1 MISKNELA
9 LRRIPFSSLKSS
21 TEAFIDY
28 CLPECRPKFN
38 YALIGS
44 GVSQNPNQP
53 VNIREPHG
61 FQLGGVSIPN
71 GKFNTAHM
79 HFTCEVFLCFKGN
92 WLVQWGFNPSCETAE
107 IAELDIISI
116 PTWIYRG
123 FKNVGV
129 DDGFLFTALGGDKT
143 GGVLWGPTTIE
154 AAQKNGVYLTKN
166 HQMFDTTR
174 GETKPPKEELFEP
187 MTTAEIGQLK
197 KWSVAEMSSRIV
209 RFNELKWSKS
219 GLLDCSIPGCGA
231 QVAAVIGLGMAEDV
245 NHHSKITNSHGVS
258 IEWLRIPIGGQVS
271 KHFLNEKQVVICKK
285 SEIQIQLEAS
295 DGEYVT
301 TLKGNEDGW
310 DTFSIPSKCWRVFKN
325 IGTEE
330 ALLAVLI
337 SGDQRKTITWS
348 DDVVRKANELGITK
362 DANGYVAEKRF
373 VERAQ

>member
-1 MISKNELA
+1 
-9 LRRIPFSSLKSS
+9 
-21 TEAFIDY
+21 
-28 CLPECRPKFN
+28 
-38 YALIGS
+38 LIGS

-53 VNIREPHG
+53 VNIRDPHG

-92 WLVQWGFNPSCETAE
+92 WLIQWGFNPSCETAE

-123 FKNVGV
+123 FKNIGV

-166 HQMFDTTR
+166 HQMVDTTR

-187 MTTAEIGQLK
+187 MTTTEIDQLK
-197 KWSVAEMSSRIV
+197 KWSVAEMSSRII
-209 RFNELKWSKS
+209 RFSELEWSKS
-219 GLLDCSIPGCGA
+219 GLLDCSLPGCGA
-231 QVAAVIGLGMAEDV
+231 QVAAVVGLGMAEDI
-245 NHHSKITNSHGVS
+245 NLHSKITNSHGVS

-271 KHFLNEKQVVICKK
+271 KHFLHEKQVIICKK

-295 DGEYVT
+295 DGDYVT
-301 TLKGNEDGW
+301 SLKGNEDGW

-325 IGTEE
+325 IGAEE

-348 DDVVRKANELGITK
+348 EDVVRKANELGITK

>member
-245 NHHSKITNSHGVS
+245 NLHSKITNSHGVS

>member
-1 MISKNELA
+1 MNSKNELA

-38 YALIGS
+38 YAMIGS

-61 FQLGGVSIPN
+61 FQLGGVSIPH
-71 GKFNTAHM
+71 GKVNPAHM

-92 WLVQWGFNPSCETAE
+92 WLIQWGFNPSCESAE
-107 IAELDIISI
+107 IGELDIVSI

-123 FKNVGV
+123 FKNIGV

-143 GGVLWGPTTIE
+143 GGVLWGPTTVA
-154 AAQKNGVYLTKN
+154 AAQNNGVYLTKN
-166 HQMFDTTR
+166 HQMIDTTR
-174 GETKPPKEELFEP
+174 GESKPPEEELFEP
-187 MTTAEIGQLK
+187 MSASEIDKLK

-209 RFNELKWSKS
+209 RFNALQWSTA
-219 GLLDCSIPGCGA
+219 GLLDSSLPGCGA
-231 QVAAVIGLGMAEDV
+231 QVAAVVGLGMSEEINLQA
-245 NHHSKITNSHGVS
+245 KINNAHGVS
-258 IEWLRIPIGGQVS
+258 IEWLRIPVGGQVS
-271 KHFLNEKQVVICKK
+271 KHLLNEKQVIIVKK
-285 SEIQIQLEAS
+285 SEVEIHLEAA
-295 DGEYVT
+295 DGNYVT
-301 TLKGNEDGW
+301 SIAGNEAGW
-310 DTFSIPSKCWRVFKN
+310 DSFSVPSKCWRIFKN

-330 ALLAVLI
+330 ALIAVLI
-337 SGDQRKTITWS
+337 SGDQRKSITWS
-348 DDVVRKANELGITK
+348 DDVVRKAHDLGITK

>member
-245 NHHSKITNSHGVS
+245 NLHSKITNSHGVS

-295 DGEYVT
+295 DGDYVT
-301 TLKGNEDGW
+301 TIKGNGDGW

>member
-123 FKNVGV
+123 FKNYS
-129 DDGFLFTALGGDKT
+129 A
-143 GGVLWGPTTIE
+143 
-154 AAQKNGVYLTKN
+154 
-166 HQMFDTTR
+166 
-174 GETKPPKEELFEP
+174 
-187 MTTAEIGQLK
+187 
-197 KWSVAEMSSRIV
+197 
-209 RFNELKWSKS
+209 
-219 GLLDCSIPGCGA
+219 
-231 QVAAVIGLGMAEDV
+231 
-245 NHHSKITNSHGVS
+245 
-258 IEWLRIPIGGQVS
+258 
-271 KHFLNEKQVVICKK
+271 
-285 SEIQIQLEAS
+285 
-295 DGEYVT
+295 
-301 TLKGNEDGW
+301 GW
-310 DTFSIPSKCWRVFKN
+310 R
-325 IGTEE
+325 
-330 ALLAVLI
+330 
-337 SGDQRKTITWS
+337 
-348 DDVVRKANELGITK
+348 
-362 DANGYVAEKRF
+362 
-373 VERAQ
+373 

>member
-92 WLVQWGFNPSCETAE
+92 WLIQWGFNPSCETAE

-123 FKNVGV
+123 FKNIGV

-166 HQMFDTTR
+166 HQMVDTTR

-187 MTTAEIGQLK
+187 MTTTEIDQLK
-197 KWSVAEMSSRIV
+197 KWSVAEMSSRII
-209 RFNELKWSKS
+209 RFSELEWSKS
-219 GLLDCSIPGCGA
+219 GLLDCSLPGCGA
-231 QVAAVIGLGMAEDV
+231 QVAAVVGLGMAEDI
-245 NHHSKITNSHGVS
+245 NLHSKITNSHGVS

-271 KHFLNEKQVVICKK
+271 KHFLHEKQVIICKK

-295 DGEYVT
+295 DGDYVT
-301 TLKGNEDGW
+301 SLKGNEDGW

-348 DDVVRKANELGITK
+348 AEVVRKANELGITK